1 MQNSGGEKKKNNTV
15 LSGFSL
21 WGAQPG
27 VGGERLALI

>member
-1 MQNSGGEKKKNNTV
+1 MHNSGGGKKNDTI

-21 WGAQPG
+21 WEAQPG

>member
-1 MQNSGGEKKKNNTV
+1 MQNSGGEKKNNTV

>member
-1 MQNSGGEKKKNNTV
+1 MQNSGGGKKKKHLI

-21 WGAQPG
+21 WEAQPG